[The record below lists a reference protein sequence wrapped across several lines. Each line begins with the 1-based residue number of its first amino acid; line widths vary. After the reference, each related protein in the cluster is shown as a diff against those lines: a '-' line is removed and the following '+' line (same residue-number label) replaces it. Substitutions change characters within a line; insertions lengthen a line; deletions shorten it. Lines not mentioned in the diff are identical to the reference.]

1 MDKRFNYLRHA
12 AIYCYILL
20 NPGSKKADIA
30 KGLGLHRSTVGRLLL
45 TVNCRGLLLYIDEK
59 DGLYMFDN

>member
-20 NPGSKKADIA
+20 NPGSKKAEIA
-30 KGLGLHRSTVGRLLL
+30 KELGLHRSLVGRLLL
-45 TVNCRGLLLYIDEK
+45 TIEARGLLLYSDEK
-59 DGLYMFDN
+59 GGLHLFDN